1 MGASTFPAMV
11 LSHSRLEVL
20 VEVPQ
25 GPAVAGLRVSHG
37 LAPVIQL
44 QCVSSVCSEKHRGS
58 QCLAGTALE
67 GVETLGLKSKLK

>member
-20 VEVPQ
+20 VEEPQ

-37 LAPVIQL
+37 LAPVVQL

-58 QCLAGTALE
+58 QSAWP
-67 GVETLGLKSKLK
+67 GLLWRG